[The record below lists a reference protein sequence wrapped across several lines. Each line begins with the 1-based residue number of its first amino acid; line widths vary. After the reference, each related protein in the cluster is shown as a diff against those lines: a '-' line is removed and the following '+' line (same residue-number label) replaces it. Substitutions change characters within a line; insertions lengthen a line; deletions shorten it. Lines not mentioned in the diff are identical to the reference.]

1 MEIVGSLLMFF
12 FIFLSVGLLI
22 ILFVIIHYGST
33 IKKRI
38 SEIEV
43 IIYGLESK
51 IEDKVFYDIEL
62 KIGELEDSI
71 DSIKD
76 EVDINVTHSS
86 LHQINEKLDELKS
99 LIKNS

>member
-22 ILFVIIHYGST
+22 ILFVIIHYGSS
-33 IKKRI
+33 IKQRM

-43 IIYGLESK
+43 TMYAK
-51 IEDKVFYDIEL
+51 IEDKIFYDIEL

-71 DSIKD
+71 DSIKY
-76 EVDINVTHSS
+76 EVDINVNYSS